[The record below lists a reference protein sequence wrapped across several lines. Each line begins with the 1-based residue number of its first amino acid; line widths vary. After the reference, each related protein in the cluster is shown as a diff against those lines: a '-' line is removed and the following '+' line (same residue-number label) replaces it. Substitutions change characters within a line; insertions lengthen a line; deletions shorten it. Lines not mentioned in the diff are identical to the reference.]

1 MDVNT
6 RQDKIET
13 LLKEVAKCR
22 SCRFCVDVCP
32 TYQASEGL
40 ESMSA
45 YGRLQIIK
53 YLLMGVLSFDDPLT
67 YTLYSCLQCRRCENI
82 CKSKGQNIDICSIIQ
97 LGRSLLSRD
106 LLEGSGHEKI

>member
-1 MDVNT
+1 MNT
-6 RQDKIET
+6 REDIIET

-45 YGRLQIIK
+45 YGRLQILK
-53 YLLMGVLSFDDPLT
+53 YLFMGVLSFDDPLA

-82 CKSKGQNIDICSIIQ
+82 CKSKGQNIEICYIIQ
-97 LGRSLLSRD
+97 SGRSILSRD
-106 LLEGSGHEKI
+106 LVEESTNEKI